1 MINKN
6 YIKGGGYLPQLTENT
21 KTRQKGGENMGK
33 SKANG
38 NTNNKN
44 KNCCAL
50 SSECTELLK
59 NLSKRVEFV
68 YDVIINNEI
77 KCKLIDAGIEPDQI
91 DFAISSIRTD
101 MNDGKSFENAFN
113 DFLTANESIFSTDEK
128 VRADRV
134 TKWFIKLN
142 PGIEKYLEEV

>member
-1 MINKN
+1 
-6 YIKGGGYLPQLTENT
+6 
-21 KTRQKGGENMGK
+21 MGK
-33 SKANG
+33 SKNKS
-38 NTNNKN
+38 NKN
-44 KNCCAL
+44 NCYAL
-50 SSECTELLK
+50 SSECMELLK

-77 KCKLIDAGIEPDQI
+77 RCKLIDAGIEPNQI
-91 DFAISSIRTD
+91 ESAISSIRTD
-101 MNDGKSFENAFN
+101 ISTGKSFENAFN

-128 VRADRV
+128 IRADKV